1 MILEMSLSQTVQHW
15 CKVICRSQ
23 IKTDFKKSIVAQSR
37 LYSSICLM
45 GWRKAWELQTRRR
58 FEPPHYRGL
67 DPHTRIHLNVKD
79 CGENYNVAICLYLLS
94 QGKHIGLQKFNF
106 NFVMKDYGRGWKLID
121 QGMLTRTGTAK
132 WNQISRL
139 CVCVCVCV
147 CVCW

>member
-94 QGKHIGLQKFNF
+94 QGKQNLWMNGSVIYIIVTLYRYRCTAVG
-106 NFVMKDYGRGWKLID
+106 VCMLI
-121 QGMLTRTGTAK
+121 
-132 WNQISRL
+132 
-139 CVCVCVCV
+139 CV
-147 CVCW
+147 